1 MVTLFPFTS
10 LFLQQKITTN
20 CNHEHYGKE
29 HLPYRQPQLKAT
41 GSHWQLREDLHPQRH
56 REENI

>member
-29 HLPYRQPQLKAT
+29 HLPYQQPQHKAT
-41 GSHWQLREDLHPQRH
+41 GSH
-56 REENI
+56 